1 MKFPTPMTLNR
12 IKTKLQM
19 FNKQL
24 KGQSLV
30 DRAIGIMIAAIVIG
44 AVAIPVTGE
53 VVAEANVSGMA
64 GTVLEYVDLGLALS
78 LFIAS
83 ISIIRR

>member
-1 MKFPTPMTLNR
+1 MKFPIPMTLNR

-44 AVAIPVTGE
+44 AVAIPVVGD